1 MPLLA
6 QTNVNALAVWR
17 KNACFC
23 LTLPTLKTKTD
34 THMNRLTATI
44 TLALALLRAA
54 AAGAQPGGEKLLRDD
69 ATGEWLIGFFADYA
83 VYDNRFWQYAARDGG
98 SMTLC
103 CGGDTI
109 GVSLAGGSVEI
120 GGRSHK
126 CSELTGSTMPYY
138 PEADPTPFTDRIPPR
153 LDSVTVRFV
162 MPKGS
167 GTDGA
172 ELSYNKFFYDSESI
186 YIAPDSTGRAEVTLP
201 APCTKELTVKLPGL
215 PGLRGRGWTFIPLY
229 PEPGDTVTAFI
240 DHRRGR
246 YFVMGSNA
254 RLSNELL
261 CAPDPKK
268 VYVSYGENQRL
279 TPEGYIGKAGKMLSE
294 SLAQTD
300 SIARR
305 HPTLSAKWAAL
316 QRAKAR
322 NAFAYGLTQNAY
334 NRPRT
339 EILGLPTDTL
349 MRGGYFNPTVPFMA
363 DDDMLCIFADY
374 VGLTRLAGQGSTPHL
389 LRKAARELEREGQL
403 SLTDAERALIEEV
416 AAIDS
421 VTASMPADSAQ
432 RYYEEH
438 MDVLKAA
445 SALYYKPAINKWFRT
460 EDAKGQMRI
469 ISGMGLDRL
478 TEDMSLAWLFVT
490 DLENTGESFTP
501 EQADMITRNVATPAL
516 RDYIMACSKKFAD
529 YANAAPAQAAQ
540 PADTARLAT
549 LTDGREILDCITAP
563 YRGRIIYVDVWG
575 TWCVPCKE
583 EMKHVP
589 EMKKALEGMDVVY
602 LYLCSRSSDESWRA
616 NIARFGLGGKDC
628 VHYNLPQAQQAAVEA
643 VLGVGGYPTYKV
655 IDRQGRIVPGTP
667 PRPSDPYGLKEYIKK
682 IGGKSG
688 AE

>member
-1 MPLLA
+1 
-6 QTNVNALAVWR
+6 
-17 KNACFC
+17 
-23 LTLPTLKTKTD
+23 
-34 THMNRLTATI
+34 MNRLTATI
-44 TLALALLRAA
+44 TLALALLQTA
-54 AAGAQPGGEKLLRDD
+54 AAGIQQSGEKLLRDD
-69 ATGEWLIGFFADYA
+69 ATGEWLIGFFPDYA
-83 VYDNRFWQYAARDGG
+83 VYDNKFWHYAARDGG

-109 GVSLAGGSVEI
+109 GVSLAQGSVEI

-126 CSELTGSTMPYY
+126 CSELTGRTMPYY
-138 PEADPTPFTDRIPPR
+138 PEADPAPFAEKLPPR
-153 LDSVTVRFV
+153 LDSVTVRFI

-167 GTDGA
+167 GMDGA
-172 ELSYNKFFYDSESI
+172 ELSYNKFFNNSESI
-186 YIAPDSTGRAEVTLP
+186 YITPDSTGRAEVTLP
-201 APCTKELTVKLPGL
+201 APCTKVLTVQLL
-215 PGLRGRGWTFIPLY
+215 DRRGRGWTFIPLY
-229 PEPGDTVTAFI
+229 PEPGDTVTAYI

-268 VYVSYGENQRL
+268 VHVSYNENRRL

-305 HPTLSAKWAAL
+305 NPTLSAKWAAL

-339 EILGLPTDTL
+339 DILGLPTDTL
-349 MRGGYFNPTVPFMA
+349 TRGGYFNPTVPFMA

-374 VGLTRLAGQGSTPHL
+374 VGLTRLAGQGSTPRL
-389 LRKAARELEREGQL
+389 LRKAARELEREGRL
-403 SLTDAERALIEEV
+403 CLTDAERALIEEAV
-416 AAIDS
+416 AIDS
-421 VTASMPADSAQ
+421 VAASIPADSAQ
-432 RYYEEH
+432 RYYKEH

-445 SALYYKPAINKWFRT
+445 GALYYRPAINKWFRT
-460 EDAKGQMRI
+460 ENAKGQMRI

-478 TEDMSLAWLFVT
+478 TEDMALAWLFVT
-490 DLENTGESFTP
+490 DLENMGEIFTP
-501 EQADMITRNVATPAL
+501 ELTAMVEQS
-516 RDYIMACSKKFAD
+516 ACNKEFAD

-583 EMKHVP
+583 EMRHVP

-643 VLGVGGYPTYKV
+643 VLGVGGYPTYRV
-655 IDRQGRIVPGTP
+655 IDRQGRIVPGRP
-667 PRPSDPYGLKEYIKK
+667 PRPSDPYGLKEALKK
-682 IGGKSG
+682 LTK
-688 AE
+688 E

>member
-1 MPLLA
+1 MP
-6 QTNVNALAVWR
+6 V
-17 KNACFC
+17 FC
-23 LTLPTLKTKTD
+23 ITLPTLKTKTD

-109 GVSLAGGSVEI
+109 GVSLAQGSVEI

-126 CSELTGSTMPYY
+126 CSELTGSTVPYY

-153 LDSVTVRFV
+153 LDSVTVRFI

-167 GTDGA
+167 GMDGA
-172 ELSYNKFFYDSESI
+172 ELSYNKFFNDSESI

-201 APCTKELTVKLPGL
+201 APCTKELTVKLPGR
-215 PGLRGRGWTFIPLY
+215 RGRGWTFIPLY
-229 PEPGDTVTAFI
+229 PEPGDTVTAYI
-240 DHRRGR
+240 DHRGGR

-268 VYVSYGENQRL
+268 VYVSYGENRRL

-438 MDVLKAA
+438 KDIIKAA
-445 SALYYKPAINKWFRT
+445 GALYYKPAINKWFRT

-478 TEDMSLAWLFVT
+478 TEDMALAWLFVA

-516 RDYIMACSKKFAD
+516 RDYIFACSKKFAD

-549 LTDGREILDCITAP
+549 LTDGKEILDCITAP

-616 NIARFGLGGKDC
+616 NIARFGLGGNDC
-628 VHYNLPQAQQAAVEA
+628 RHYNLPQAQQAAVEA
-643 VLGVGGYPTYKV
+643 VLGVGGYPTYRV

-682 IGGKSG
+682 IDGKSR

>member
-1 MPLLA
+1 M
-6 QTNVNALAVWR
+6 
-17 KNACFC
+17 
-23 LTLPTLKTKTD
+23 LKTKAYTP
-34 THMNRLTATI
+34 MNRLATTI
-44 TLALALLRAA
+44 TLALALLQT

-109 GVSLAGGSVEI
+109 GVSLAQGSVEI

-126 CSELTGSTMPYY
+126 CSELTGSTVPYY

-153 LDSVTVRFV
+153 LDSVTVRFI

-167 GTDGA
+167 GMDGA
-172 ELSYNKFFYDSESI
+172 ELSYNKFFNDSESI

-201 APCTKELTVKLPGL
+201 APCTKELTVKLPGR
-215 PGLRGRGWTFIPLY
+215 RGRGWTFIPLY
-229 PEPGDTVTAFI
+229 PEPGDTVTAYI
-240 DHRRGR
+240 DHRGGR

-268 VYVSYGENQRL
+268 VYVSYGENRRL

-438 MDVLKAA
+438 KDIIKAA
-445 SALYYKPAINKWFRT
+445 GALYYKPAINKWFRT

-478 TEDMSLAWLFVT
+478 TEDMALAWLFVA

-516 RDYIMACSKKFAD
+516 RDYIFACSKKFAD

-549 LTDGREILDCITAP
+549 LT
-563 YRGRIIYVDVWG
+563 
-575 TWCVPCKE
+575 
-583 EMKHVP
+583 
-589 EMKKALEGMDVVY
+589 
-602 LYLCSRSSDESWRA
+602 
-616 NIARFGLGGKDC
+616 
-628 VHYNLPQAQQAAVEA
+628 
-643 VLGVGGYPTYKV
+643 
-655 IDRQGRIVPGTP
+655 
-667 PRPSDPYGLKEYIKK
+667 
-682 IGGKSG
+682 
-688 AE
+688 

>member
-1 MPLLA
+1 
-6 QTNVNALAVWR
+6 
-17 KNACFC
+17 
-23 LTLPTLKTKTD
+23 
-34 THMNRLTATI
+34 MNRLTATI
-44 TLALALLRAA
+44 TLALALLQTA
-54 AAGAQPGGEKLLRDD
+54 AAGIQQSGEKLLRDD
-69 ATGEWLIGFFADYA
+69 ATGEWLIGFFPDYA
-83 VYDNRFWQYAARDGG
+83 VYDNKFWHYASRDG
-98 SMTLC
+98 SRMTLC

-109 GVSLAGGSVEI
+109 GVSLAQGSVEI

-126 CSELTGSTMPYY
+126 CSELTGRTVPYY
-138 PEADPTPFTDRIPPR
+138 PEADPTPFTDKLPPR
-153 LDSVTVRFV
+153 LDSVTVRFI

-167 GTDGA
+167 GIDGA
-172 ELSYNKFFYDSESI
+172 ELSYNKFFNNSESI
-186 YIAPDSTGRAEVTLP
+186 YITPDSTGRAEVTLP
-201 APCTKELTVKLPGL
+201 APCTKELTVQLL
-215 PGLRGRGWTFIPLY
+215 DRRGRGWTFIPLY
-229 PEPGDTVTAFI
+229 PEPGDTVTAYI

-268 VYVSYGENQRL
+268 VHVSYNENRRL

-339 EILGLPTDTL
+339 DILGLPTDTL
-349 MRGGYFNPTVPFMA
+349 TRGGYFNPTVPFMA
-363 DDDMLCIFADY
+363 DDDMLSIFADY
-374 VGLTRLAGQGSTPHL
+374 VGLTRLAGQGSTPRL
-389 LRKAARELEREGQL
+389 LRKAARELEHEGRL
-403 SLTDAERALIEEV
+403 SLTDAERALIEEAV
-416 AAIDS
+416 AIDS
-421 VTASMPADSAQ
+421 VAASMQADSAQ
-432 RYYEEH
+432 RYYKEH

-445 SALYYKPAINKWFRT
+445 GALYCRPAINKWFRT
-460 EDAKGQMRI
+460 ENAKGQMRI

-478 TEDMSLAWLFVT
+478 TEDMALAWLFVT
-490 DLENTGESFTP
+490 DLENMGESLTP
-501 EQADMITRNVATPAL
+501 ELTAMVEQSVATPAL
-516 RDYIMACSKKFAD
+516 RDYIFACNKEFAD

-549 LTDGREILDCITAP
+549 LTDGKEILDCITAP

-643 VLGVGGYPTYKV
+643 VLGVGGYPTYRV
-655 IDRQGRIVPGTP
+655 IDRQGRIVPGRP
-667 PRPSDPYGLKEYIKK
+667 PRPSDPYGLKEALKK
-682 IGGKSG
+682 LTK
-688 AE
+688 E

>member
-1 MPLLA
+1 
-6 QTNVNALAVWR
+6 
-17 KNACFC
+17 
-23 LTLPTLKTKTD
+23 
-34 THMNRLTATI
+34 MNRLATTI
-44 TLALALLRAA
+44 TLALALLQT
-54 AAGAQPGGEKLLRDD
+54 AAGAQPSGEKLLRDD
-69 ATGEWLIGFFADYA
+69 ATGEWLIGFFPDYA
-83 VYDNRFWQYAARDGG
+83 VYDNRFWQYAARDGDT
-98 SMTLC
+98 MTLC
-103 CGGDTI
+103 CDGDTI
-109 GVSLAGGSVEI
+109 GVSLAGGSVAI
-120 GGRSHK
+120 GGRSHR
-126 CSELTGSTMPYY
+126 CSELTGRTVPYY

-153 LDSVTVRFV
+153 LDSVTVRFI

-167 GTDGA
+167 GMDGA
-172 ELSYNKFFYDSESI
+172 ELSYNKFFNDSESV
-186 YIAPDSTGRAEVTLP
+186 YITPDSTGCAEVTLP
-201 APCTKELTVKLPGL
+201 APCIKELTVRLSGR
-215 PGLRGRGWTFIPLY
+215 RGRGWTFIPLY
-229 PEPGDTVTAFI
+229 PEPGDTVTAYI

-246 YFVMGSNA
+246 YYVMGSNA

-261 CAPDPKK
+261 CAPNPKK
-268 VYVSYGENQRL
+268 VYVSYDVNQRL

-322 NAFAYGLTQNAY
+322 SAFAYGLTQNAY

-349 MRGGYFNPTVPFMA
+349 MRGGYFNRAVPFMA
-363 DDDMLCIFADY
+363 ADDMLSLFYDY
-374 VGLTRLAGQGSTPHL
+374 VTLTSRAGQGSTPRL

-403 SLTDAERALIEEV
+403 SLTDAELALIEEAV
-416 AAIDS
+416 AIDS

-432 RYYEEH
+432 RYYKEH

-445 SALYYKPAINKWFRT
+445 GALYYKPAIKAWIRN
-460 EDAKGQMRI
+460 EDAKESMRV
-469 ISGMGLDRL
+469 ISGMRLDRL
-478 TEDMSLAWLFVT
+478 TEDMALACLFAT

-501 EQADMITRNVATPAL
+501 ELTAMVEQNVATPAL
-516 RDYIMACSKKFAD
+516 RDYIFACNKEFAD
-529 YANAAPAQAAQ
+529 YAKAAPAKAAQ

-549 LTDGREILDCITAP
+549 LTDGGEILDCITAP

-589 EMKKALEGMDVVY
+589 EMKKALEGMGVVY

-616 NIARFGLGGKDC
+616 NIARFGLGGDDC
-628 VHYNLPQAQQAAVEA
+628 RHYNLPQAQQAAVEA
-643 VLGVGGYPTYKV
+643 VLGVGGYPTYRV
-655 IDRQGRIVPGTP
+655 IDRQGRIVPGNP
-667 PRPSDPYGLKEYIKK
+667 PRPSDSYGLKEYIKN
-682 IGGKSG
+682 IDGRAG

>member
-1 MPLLA
+1 
-6 QTNVNALAVWR
+6 
-17 KNACFC
+17 
-23 LTLPTLKTKTD
+23 
-34 THMNRLTATI
+34 MNRLATTI
-44 TLALALLRAA
+44 TLALALLQTAA
-54 AAGAQPGGEKLLRDD
+54 VAQPGGEKLLRDD
-69 ATGEWLIGFFADYA
+69 ATGEWLIGFFPDFAA
-83 VYDNRFWQYAARDGG
+83 YDNRFWQYAARDGDT
-98 SMTLC
+98 MTLC
-103 CGGDTI
+103 CDGDTI
-109 GVSLAGGSVEI
+109 GVSLAQGSVEI

-126 CSELTGSTMPYY
+126 CSELTGSTVPYY
-138 PEADPTPFTDRIPPR
+138 PEADPTPFTDKIPPR
-153 LDSVTVRFV
+153 LDSVTVRLI
-162 MPKGS
+162 MPKGG

-172 ELSYNKFFYDSESI
+172 ELSYNRFVFMPERI
-186 YIAPDSTGRAEVTLP
+186 QITPDSTCRAEVTLP
-201 APCTKELTVKLPGL
+201 APCIKELTVRLSGR
-215 PGLRGRGWTFIPLY
+215 RGRGWTFIPLY
-229 PEPGDTVTAFI
+229 PEPGDTVTAYI
-240 DHRRGR
+240 DYRRGR
-246 YFVMGSNA
+246 YYVMGSNA

-261 CAPDPKK
+261 CAPNPKK
-268 VYVSYGENQRL
+268 VYVSYDVNRRL

-349 MRGGYFNPTVPFMA
+349 MRGGYFNPAVPFMA
-363 DDDMLCIFADY
+363 DDDMLCIFSDY
-374 VGLTRLAGQGSTPHL
+374 VTLTSRAGQGSTPRL
-389 LRKAARELEREGQL
+389 LLKAARELEREGRL
-403 SLTDAERALIEEV
+403 SLTDAERAQAVEA

-432 RYYEEH
+432 RYYKEH

-445 SALYYKPAINKWFRT
+445 GALYYKPAINKWFRT
-460 EDAKGQMRI
+460 ENAKGQMRI

-478 TEDMSLAWLFVT
+478 TEDMALAWLFVT

-501 EQADMITRNVATPAL
+501 ELTAMVEQNVATPAL

-529 YANAAPAQAAQ
+529 YAKAAPAKAAQ
-540 PADTARLAT
+540 PVDTARLAT
-549 LTDGREILDCITAP
+549 LTDGGEILDCITAP
-563 YRGRIIYVDVWG
+563 YRGRIVYVDVWG

-589 EMKKALEGMDVVY
+589 EMRKALEGMGVVY

-616 NIARFGLGGKDC
+616 NIARFGLGGDDC
-628 VHYNLPQAQQAAVEA
+628 RHYNLPQAQQAAVEA
-643 VLGVGGYPTYKV
+643 VLGVGGYPTYRV
-655 IDRQGRIVPGTP
+655 IDRQGRIVPGNP
-667 PRPSDPYGLKEYIKK
+667 PRPSDPYGLKEYIKN
-682 IGGKSG
+682 IDARAG

>member
-1 MPLLA
+1 M
-6 QTNVNALAVWR
+6 
-17 KNACFC
+17 
-23 LTLPTLKTKTD
+23 PTLKTKTD

-109 GVSLAGGSVEI
+109 GVSLAQGSVEI

-126 CSELTGSTMPYY
+126 CSELTGSTVPYY

-153 LDSVTVRFV
+153 LDSVTVRFI

-167 GTDGA
+167 GMDGA
-172 ELSYNKFFYDSESI
+172 ELSYNKFFNDSESI

-201 APCTKELTVKLPGL
+201 APCTKELTVKLPGR
-215 PGLRGRGWTFIPLY
+215 RGRGWTFIPLY
-229 PEPGDTVTAFI
+229 PEPGDTVTAYI
-240 DHRRGR
+240 DHRGGR

-268 VYVSYGENQRL
+268 VYVSYGENRRL

-438 MDVLKAA
+438 KDIIKAA
-445 SALYYKPAINKWFRT
+445 GALYYKPAINKWFRT

-478 TEDMSLAWLFVT
+478 TEDMALAWLFVA

-516 RDYIMACSKKFAD
+516 RDYIFACSKKFAD

-549 LTDGREILDCITAP
+549 LTDGKEILDCITAP

-616 NIARFGLGGKDC
+616 NIARFGLGGNDC
-628 VHYNLPQAQQAAVEA
+628 RHYNLPQAQQAAVEA
-643 VLGVGGYPTYKV
+643 VLGVGGYPTYRV

-682 IGGKSG
+682 IDGKSR

>member
-1 MPLLA
+1 
-6 QTNVNALAVWR
+6 
-17 KNACFC
+17 
-23 LTLPTLKTKTD
+23 
-34 THMNRLTATI
+34 MNRLTATI
-44 TLALALLRAA
+44 TLALALLQTA
-54 AAGAQPGGEKLLRDD
+54 AAGIQQSGEKLLRDD
-69 ATGEWLIGFFADYA
+69 ATGEWLIGFFPDYA
-83 VYDNRFWQYAARDGG
+83 VYDNKFWHYASRDGG

-109 GVSLAGGSVEI
+109 GVSLAQGSVEI

-126 CSELTGSTMPYY
+126 CY

-153 LDSVTVRFV
+153 LDSVTVRLI

-167 GTDGA
+167 GMDGA
-172 ELSYNKFFYDSESI
+172 ELSYNKFFNNSESI
-186 YIAPDSTGRAEVTLP
+186 YIIPDSTGRAEVTLP
-201 APCTKELTVKLPGL
+201 APCTKELTMQLL
-215 PGLRGRGWTFIPLY
+215 DRRGRGWTFIPLY

-268 VYVSYGENQRL
+268 VHVPYNENRRL

-339 EILGLPTDTL
+339 EILGLPADTL

-389 LRKAARELEREGQL
+389 LRKAARELEREGRL
-403 SLTDAERALIEEV
+403 SLTDAELALIEEAV
-416 AAIDS
+416 AIDS
-421 VTASMPADSAQ
+421 VAASMPADSAQ
-432 RYYEEH
+432 RYYKEH

-460 EDAKGQMRI
+460 ENAKGQMRI

-478 TEDMSLAWLFVT
+478 TEDMALTWLFAT

-501 EQADMITRNVATPAL
+501 EQADMITRNVSTPAL
-516 RDYIMACSKKFAD
+516 RDYIFACNKEFAD
-529 YANAAPAQAAQ
+529 YANTAPAQATQ

-563 YRGRIIYVDVWG
+563 YRGRIVYVDVWG

-643 VLGVGGYPTYKV
+643 VLGVGGYPTYRV
-655 IDRQGRIVPGTP
+655 IDRRGRIVPGRP
-667 PRPSDPYGLKEYIKK
+667 PRPSDPHGLKEYIKK
-682 IGGKSG
+682 IAAGQ
-688 AE
+688 

>member
-1 MPLLA
+1 
-6 QTNVNALAVWR
+6 
-17 KNACFC
+17 
-23 LTLPTLKTKTD
+23 
-34 THMNRLTATI
+34 MNRLTATI

-69 ATGEWLIGFFADYA
+69 ATGEWLIGFFPDYA

-103 CGGDTI
+103 CDGDTI
-109 GVSLAGGSVEI
+109 GVSLAQGSVEI

-126 CSELTGSTMPYY
+126 CSELTGSIVPYY

-153 LDSVTVRFV
+153 LDSVTVRFI

-172 ELSYNKFFYDSESI
+172 ELSYNKFFNDSESI
-186 YIAPDSTGRAEVTLP
+186 YITPDSTGRAEVTLP
-201 APCTKELTVKLPGL
+201 APCIKELTVRLSGR
-215 PGLRGRGWTFIPLY
+215 RGRGWTFIPLY
-229 PEPGDTVTAFI
+229 PEPGDTVTAYI
-240 DHRRGR
+240 DYRRGR
-246 YFVMGSNA
+246 YYVMGSNA

-261 CAPDPKK
+261 CAPNPKK

-334 NRPRT
+334 NCPRT

-374 VGLTRLAGQGSTPHL
+374 VGLTRMAGQGSTPHL
-389 LRKAARELEREGQL
+389 LRKAARELGREGRL
-403 SLTDAERALIEEV
+403 SLTDAERALIEEAV
-416 AAIDS
+416 AIDS
-421 VTASMPADSAQ
+421 VMASMPADSAQ

-445 SALYYKPAINKWFRT
+445 GALYYKPAINKWFRT
-460 EDAKGQMRI
+460 EDAKGRMRI

-478 TEDMSLAWLFVT
+478 TEDMALAWLFVT

-501 EQADMITRNVATPAL
+501 EQADMITRNVSTPAL

-529 YANAAPAQAAQ
+529 YANAAPAQTDQ

-563 YRGRIIYVDVWG
+563 YRGRIVYVDVWG

-602 LYLCSRSSDESWRA
+602 LYLCSRSSDEAWRA
-616 NIARFGLGGKDC
+616 NIARFGLGGNDC
-628 VHYNLPQAQQAAVEA
+628 RHYNLPQAQQAAVEA
-643 VLGVGGYPTYKV
+643 VLGVGGYPTYRV
-655 IDRQGRIVPGTP
+655 IDRQGRIVPGNP
-667 PRPSDPYGLKEYIKK
+667 PRPSDPYGLKEYIKN
-682 IGGKSG
+682 IDARAG

>member
-44 TLALALLRAA
+44 TLALALLQTA

-201 APCTKELTVKLPGL
+201 APCMKELTVQLPGL

-294 SLAQTD
+294 SLAQAD

-305 HPTLSAKWAAL
+305 HPTLSAKWAAM

-322 NAFAYGLTQNAY
+322 NAFAYGLTQNAH

-374 VGLTRLAGQGSTPHL
+374 VVLTRLAGQGSTPRL
-389 LRKAARELEREGQL
+389 LRKAARELEREGLL
-403 SLTDAERALIEEV
+403 SLTDAELALIEEAV
-416 AAIDS
+416 AIDS

-438 MDVLKAA
+438 MDVIKAA
-445 SALYYKPAINKWFRT
+445 SALYYRPAINKWFRT

-478 TEDMSLAWLFVT
+478 TEDMALAWLFVT

-516 RDYIMACSKKFAD
+516 RDYIFACSKKFAD

-549 LTDGREILDCITAP
+549 LTDGKEILDCITAP

-616 NIARFGLGGKDC
+616 NIARLGLGGNDC
-628 VHYNLPQAQQAAVEA
+628 RHYNLPQAQQAAVEA
-643 VLGVGGYPTYKV
+643 VLGVSGYPTYRV

-682 IGGKSG
+682 IDGKSR

>member
-1 MPLLA
+1 
-6 QTNVNALAVWR
+6 
-17 KNACFC
+17 
-23 LTLPTLKTKTD
+23 
-34 THMNRLTATI
+34 MNRLTATI
-44 TLALALLRAA
+44 TLALALLQTA

-201 APCTKELTVKLPGL
+201 APCMKELTVQLPGL

-294 SLAQTD
+294 SLAQAD

-305 HPTLSAKWAAL
+305 HPTLSAKWAAM

-322 NAFAYGLTQNAY
+322 NAFAYGLTQNAH

-374 VGLTRLAGQGSTPHL
+374 VVLTRLAGQGSTPRL
-389 LRKAARELEREGQL
+389 LRKAARELEREGLL
-403 SLTDAERALIEEV
+403 SLTDAELALIEEAV
-416 AAIDS
+416 AIDS

-438 MDVLKAA
+438 MDVIKAA
-445 SALYYKPAINKWFRT
+445 SALYYRPAINKWFRT

-478 TEDMSLAWLFVT
+478 TEDMALAWLFVT

-516 RDYIMACSKKFAD
+516 RDYIFACSKKFAD

-616 NIARFGLGGKDC
+616 NIARFGLGGNDC

-643 VLGVGGYPTYKV
+643 VLGVSGYPTYRV

-682 IGGKSG
+682 IDGKSR

>member
-1 MPLLA
+1 MI
-6 QTNVNALAVWR
+6 
-17 KNACFC
+17 
-23 LTLPTLKTKTD
+23 
-34 THMNRLTATI
+34 RLTATI
-44 TLALALLRAA
+44 TLAIALLQTA
-54 AAGAQPGGEKLLRDD
+54 AAGIQQSGEKLLRDD
-69 ATGEWLIGFFADYA
+69 ATGEWLIGFFPDYA

-109 GVSLAGGSVEI
+109 GVSLAQGSVEI

-126 CSELTGSTMPYY
+126 CSELTGSTVPYY

-153 LDSVTVRFV
+153 LDSVTVRFI

-167 GTDGA
+167 GMDGA
-172 ELSYNKFFYDSESI
+172 ELSYNKFFNDSESI
-186 YIAPDSTGRAEVTLP
+186 YITPDSTGCAEVTLP
-201 APCTKELTVKLPGL
+201 APCTKVLTVQLL
-215 PGLRGRGWTFIPLY
+215 DRRGRGWTFIPLY
-229 PEPGDTVTAFI
+229 PEPGDTVTAYI

-246 YFVMGSNA
+246 YFIMGSNA

-261 CAPDPKK
+261 CAPNPKK
-268 VYVSYGENQRL
+268 VYVSYDVNRRL
-279 TPEGYIGKAGKMLSE
+279 TPESYIGKAGKMLSE

-339 EILGLPTDTL
+339 AILGLPTDTL

-374 VGLTRLAGQGSTPHL
+374 VGLTRLAGQGSTPRL
-389 LRKAARELEREGQL
+389 LRKAAHELGREGQL
-403 SLTDAERALIEEV
+403 SLTDAELALIEEAV
-416 AAIDS
+416 AIDS

-478 TEDMSLAWLFVT
+478 TEDMALAWLFVT
-490 DLENTGESFTP
+490 DLEDTGESLTP
-501 EQADMITRNVATPAL
+501 ELTAMVEQNVATPAL

-616 NIARFGLGGKDC
+616 NIARFGLGGNDC
-628 VHYNLPQAQQAAVEA
+628 RHYNLPQAQQAAVEA
-643 VLGVGGYPTYKV
+643 VLGVGGYPTYRV
-655 IDRQGRIVPGTP
+655 IDRQGRIVPGRP

-682 IGGKSG
+682 IATGQ
-688 AE
+688 

>member
-1 MPLLA
+1 
-6 QTNVNALAVWR
+6 
-17 KNACFC
+17 
-23 LTLPTLKTKTD
+23 
-34 THMNRLTATI
+34 MNRLTATI

-54 AAGAQPGGEKLLRDD
+54 AAGVQPGGEKLLRDD

-83 VYDNRFWQYAARDGG
+83 VYDNRFWQYAARDGDT
-98 SMTLC
+98 MTLC
-103 CGGDTI
+103 CDGDTI
-109 GVSLAGGSVEI
+109 GVSLAQGSVEI

-126 CSELTGSTMPYY
+126 CSEQTGSTVPYY

-153 LDSVTVRFV
+153 LDSVTVRLI
-162 MPKGS
+162 MPKGG

-172 ELSYNKFFYDSESI
+172 ELSYNRFVFMPERI
-186 YIAPDSTGRAEVTLP
+186 QITPDSTCRAEVTLP
-201 APCTKELTVKLPGL
+201 APCMKELTVQLL
-215 PGLRGRGWTFIPLY
+215 DRRGRGWTFIPLY
-229 PEPGDTVTAFI
+229 PEPGDTVTAYI

-246 YFVMGSNA
+246 YYVMGSNA

-261 CAPDPKK
+261 CAPNPKK
-268 VYVSYGENQRL
+268 VYVSYDENQRL
-279 TPEGYIGKAGKMLSE
+279 TPESYIGKAGKMLSE

-300 SIARR
+300 SIARK

-334 NRPRT
+334 NQPRT

-389 LRKAARELEREGQL
+389 LRKAAHELGREGQL
-403 SLTDAERALIEEV
+403 SLTDAELALIEEAV
-416 AAIDS
+416 AIDS

-445 SALYYKPAINKWFRT
+445 GALYYKPAINKWFRT
-460 EDAKGQMRI
+460 ENAKGQMRI

-478 TEDMSLAWLFVT
+478 TEDMALAWLFAT
-490 DLENTGESFTP
+490 DLEDMGERFTP
-501 EQADMITRNVATPAL
+501 ELAAMVEQSLSTPAL
-516 RDYIMACSKKFAD
+516 RDYIFACNKEFAD
-529 YANAAPAQAAQ
+529 YAKAAPAQAAQ

-563 YRGRIIYVDVWG
+563 YRGRIVYVDVWG

-583 EMKHVP
+583 EMKHVH

-616 NIARFGLGGKDC
+616 NIARFGLGGNDC
-628 VHYNLPQAQQAAVEA
+628 RHYNLPQAQQAAVEA
-643 VLGVGGYPTYKV
+643 VLGVGGYPTYRV
-655 IDRQGRIVPGTP
+655 IDRQGRIVPGNP

-682 IGGKSG
+682 IDGKSR